1 MCRAIRAY
9 YETTNLKKGIK
20 VAGGVKSVQDALM
33 YLSVAKEI
41 LEDDF
46 MSVDYFRIGSSS
58 LDKALREELSI

>member
-1 MCRAIRAY
+1 M
-9 YETTNLKKGIK
+9 
-20 VAGGVKSVQDALM
+20 AGGVKSVQDALM